1 MVVTIS
7 FYIGN
12 QGYHFIDPSTIQH
25 TLHSP
30 DATSSQVSTP
40 RISNV
45 SIEVK
50 TSVDD
55 ISEQDKVTSFVSKG
69 CGCTLGPNK
78 EQCFTLLNKALIMRS
93 KGNCHELTHD
103 ELDLVVMAKI
113 CALMFV
119 PTQHHS
125 HHPVTTDSTVK
136 MPRSNAWDKN
146 LSKHCFDNIISHNL
160 YT

>member
-1 MVVTIS
+1 MAS
-7 FYIGN
+7 
-12 QGYHFIDPSTIQH
+12 PSTIPH

-30 DATSSQVSTP
+30 DATSSQRFTP
-40 RISNV
+40 QISNV

-93 KGNCHELTHD
+93 KGDCHEVTHD
-103 ELDLVVMAKI
+103 ELDLDTSNI
-113 CALMFV
+113 RALMSV
-119 PTQHHS
+119 PTQPTQHHS
-125 HHPVTTDSTVK
+125 DHPVTTDSK
-136 MPRSNAWDKN
+136 CHYQ
-146 LSKHCFDNIISHNL
+146 KHGKKFV
-160 YT
+160 